1 VAPSS
6 SDAGAAPGGAVP
18 PAPSVLVV
26 DDSALMRRILQD
38 LIGESG
44 EFRVVATARNGL
56 DAIRKAEAFRPDVIT
71 MDITMPELDGLAA
84 IEQIMR
90 AGPRPIV
97 VVSARAGRGTA
108 EAIRALELG
117 AVDLVEKPEG
127 GSADEL
133 RTLGPRLLAALRAA
147 AAADRGQLRSV
158 ASPRPRPAPALG
170 AAGGA
175 ARVAVVV
182 AASTGGPRALTEFLP
197 ALPPA
202 LGAAVLVVQ
211 HMPAGFTRSLAE
223 RLAGLCGRP
232 VAEAEAG
239 ARVTAEAIYVAPGD
253 FHMRVTGAAGAAT
266 VALTRDAPLW
276 GVRPAA
282 DHLFR
287 SAAAVF
293 GPAAV
298 GVVLT
303 GMGRDGAEGLWAIRR
318 AGGGTLAQDRG
329 TSVVYG
335 MPNAAVQA
343 GAVDDVVPLERMAER
358 VADEVRRRV
367 RREGA
372 A

>member
-1 VAPSS
+1 MAASS
-6 SDAGAAPGGAVP
+6 SEPGPGAAGPT
-18 PAPSVLVV
+18 VLVV

-38 LIGESG
+38 LIAVSG

-56 DAIRKAEAFRPDVIT
+56 DAIRKVEAFEPDLIT
-71 MDITMPELDGLAA
+71 MDITMPDLDGLGA

-90 AGPRPIV
+90 ARPRPIV

-127 GSADEL
+127 GSAAEL
-133 RTLGPRLLAALRAA
+133 QTLGPRLLAALRAA
-147 AAADRGQLRSV
+147 AAADRGQLRS
-158 ASPRPRPAPALG
+158 AAPPRPRPAPPAAG
-170 AAGGA
+170 AATAGA

-182 AASTGGPRALTEFLP
+182 AASTGGPRALAEFLP
-197 ALPPA
+197 ALPAP

-223 RLAGLCGRP
+223 RLAGLCGRR
-232 VAEAEAG
+232 VVEAEQDAVV
-239 ARVTAEAIYVAPGD
+239 APEAVYVAPGD
-253 FHMRVTGAAGAAT
+253 YHMRVAGTAGAAT
-266 VALTRDAPLW
+266 VALTREPPLW

-287 SAAAVF
+287 SAAEVF
-293 GPAAV
+293 GAAAV

-343 GAVDDVVPLERMAER
+343 GAVNDVVPLEAMAGR
-358 VADEVRRRV
+358 VADEIRRRTG
-367 RREGA
+367 RGA

>member
-1 VAPSS
+1 
-6 SDAGAAPGGAVP
+6 
-18 PAPSVLVV
+18 
-26 DDSALMRRILQD
+26 MRVR
-38 LIGESG
+38 
-44 EFRVVATARNGL
+44 
-56 DAIRKAEAFRPDVIT
+56 
-71 MDITMPELDGLAA
+71 
-84 IEQIMR
+84 
-90 AGPRPIV
+90 PRPIV

-127 GSADEL
+127 GGTAEL
-133 RTLGPRLLAALRAA
+133 ETLGPRLLEALRAA
-147 AAADRGQLRSV
+147 AAADRAQLR
-158 ASPRPRPAPALG
+158 PRATRAAPATPAPR
-170 AAGGA
+170 AAPVVGA
-175 ARVAVVV
+175 ARLVVVV
-182 AASTGGPRALTEFLP
+182 AASTGGPRALSEFLP
-197 ALPPA
+197 ALATP

-232 VAEAEAG
+232 VAEAEPGAG
-239 ARVTAEAIYVAPGD
+239 VAAEAIYVAPGD
-253 FHMRVTGAAGAAT
+253 FHMRLAGAVGAAT
-266 VALTRDAPLW
+266 IALAKEPPLW

-287 SAAAVF
+287 SAAEVF
-293 GPAAV
+293 GAAAV

-358 VADEVRRRV
+358 VAEEIRRRG
-367 RREGA
+367 RRA
-372 A
+372 LA